1 MISTKNIVDD
11 IKKIPS
17 AWIFQ
22 YYWNLP
28 EPLNGQRVCVTS
40 FFNPTERTPSMYF
53 YYKEDINDYRFKC
66 FSTNNQGS
74 GIDLL
79 AKERGVSVSE
89 AVRTIMR
96 DYNTYVTKNGSAG
109 INKEYTESSSV
120 DIDKYETR
128 PWNKLD
134 EEYWSDLYHISSYT
148 LNKFNVRPLNS
159 VTIVTKMGDNKRYS
173 TISNSNMYG
182 YFNKDGKLYKIYQ
195 PLNKKYKFM
204 KLADHL
210 QGLDQ
215 LTYQKPYLVI
225 CSSLKDAMCITE
237 LKYNNIEVVA
247 PDSENTMIKPMYIET
262 FLSRYQGV
270 VTLFDNDNA
279 GKNSAQKYTDE
290 YGIPAA
296 FLPMFKDISDSVAI
310 NGLEEVRNK
319 LTPILRKALS
329 LT

>member
-11 IKKIPS
+11 IRKIPS

-28 EPLNGQRVCVTS
+28 EALNGQRVCVKS

-53 YYKEDINDYRFKC
+53 YYREEINDYRFKC
-66 FSTNNQGS
+66 FSTNHQGS
-74 GIDLL
+74 GVDLL
-79 AKERGVSVSE
+79 VHEQNLTLPQ
-89 AVRTIMR
+89 AVRKILR
-96 DYNTYVTKNGSAG
+96 DYNDYVTKNGNAS
-109 INKEYTESSSV
+109 IKKEYTEVSTVEVADVS
-120 DIDKYETR
+120 TR

-134 EEYWSDLYHISSYT
+134 EEYWDFYHIGSFT
-148 LNKFNVRPLNS
+148 LEKFNVKPLEYI
-159 VTIVTKMGDNKRYS
+159 TIVTTTSEGNRNSK
-173 TISNSNMYG
+173 ISHSNMYG
-182 YFNKDGKLYKIYQ
+182 YFDANGELYKVYQ
-195 PLNKKYKFM
+195 PLNQKYKFM
-204 KLADHL
+204 KLNDHL

-215 LTYQKPYLVI
+215 LKYDKPYLVI

-237 LKYNNIEVVA
+237 LKYNNIEVIA

-262 FLSRYQGV
+262 FLKRYQGV

-279 GKNSAQKYTDE
+279 GRNSAQKYTDE

-296 FLPMFKDISDSVAI
+296 FLPMLKDVSDSIAVH
-310 NGLEEVRNK
+310 GLEEVRNK

-329 LT
+329 L